1 LAVHPEHGEHRRHE
15 KEGRQV
21 GAPHSLSS
29 SSVLSIWGDPVV
41 GRALALLLRSFGYE
55 GKFLSTLPLAQPL
68 PLKGSSLL
76 LLTPTPQL
84 STRERHAF
92 LASLTN
98 ASGSANIP
106 VLELSP
112 LTEET
117 PAAEE
122 MRESSLWH
130 IAPWPC
136 RIEELKRRI
145 EAISSHH
152 YSTREQSTGG
162 AAKTREL
169 TATGHRESRPE
180 GSRAAFD

>member
-1 LAVHPEHGEHRRHE
+1 M
-15 KEGRQV
+15 

-76 LLTPTPQL
+76 LLAPTPQL
-84 STRERHAF
+84 STMERQAF
-92 LASLTN
+92 LALLRN
-98 ASGSANIP
+98 ASESANIP
-106 VLELSP
+106 VLELSL

-117 PAAEE
+117 RTGGEE
-122 MRESSLWH
+122 MRKSSLWY
-130 IAPWPC
+130 ITPWPC

-152 YSTREQSTGG
+152 CSTREQSTGG
-162 AAKTREL
+162 AAKTWEL
-169 TATGHRESRPE
+169 TATGDRESRPE